1 MTPIIFMKN
10 KTVGIENSKIEQI
23 KPAKGASLVLHT
35 DQVSEETIK
44 LMSWLNVS
52 FSDIMTPHPIH
63 KDKLA
68 IIAYSEQITINDLEK
83 EYNFFSQIVAQL
95 LILQDQGFKLNISA
109 KQFIEKEEQLKNNLD
124 NLIQIIKIENQMA
137 GFNYGMGYN
146 NAPACLFFKDRKDY
160 LLGNMVVSD
169 SANGLEI
176 IKFGRNITRNQ
187 KIDIN
192 ELTLNQKKCLI
203 IETAQLDEYKKEAL

>member
-1 MTPIIFMKN
+1 MTPIICMKN
-10 KTVGIENSKIEQI
+10 KTVGIDNSKIEQI
-23 KPAKGASLVLHT
+23 TPAKGASLVLHP
-35 DQVSEETIK
+35 DQVSEKTRMI
-44 LMSWLNVS
+44 MSLLNVS
-52 FSDIMTPHPIH
+52 LSDIIAPHPIH
-63 KDKLA
+63 KDKSA

-83 EYNFFSQIVAQL
+83 EYNFFSQTITQL
-95 LILQDQGFKLNISA
+95 MKLRAKGFKLSLSA
-109 KQFIEKEEQLKNNLD
+109 KKFIEKGKKLKDNLNNLK
-124 NLIQIIKIENQMA
+124 QIIKIEKQMA
-137 GFNYGMGYN
+137 GFNNEFGYN
-146 NAPACLFFKDRKDY
+146 NTPACLFFKDRKDY